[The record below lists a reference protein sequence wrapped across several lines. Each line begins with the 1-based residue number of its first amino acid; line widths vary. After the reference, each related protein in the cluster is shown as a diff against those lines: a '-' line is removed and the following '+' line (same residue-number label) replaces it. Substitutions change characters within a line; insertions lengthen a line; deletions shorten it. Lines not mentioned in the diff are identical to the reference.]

1 MNFYEVKT
9 EQVQLNRYYVKIQ
22 DFLNKVFMDLKRV
35 MGAQIDPF
43 YNEKPEK
50 LESLK
55 KLVLFIQNYTGQKLE
70 EMQVLQVLIGIVN
83 GCENFCQLGI
93 DRLGILHHFMFI
105 DPADDYKDAWNTS
118 LDMVNLEVLAD
129 ILNIFTKFRNVY
141 SDVIAWVR
149 EMTLHQF
156 HVSIQ
161 QYELSIGGVVAQDEN
176 EMK

>member
-1 MNFYEVKT
+1 M
-9 EQVQLNRYYVKIQ
+9 
-22 DFLNKVFMDLKRV
+22 
-35 MGAQIDPF
+35 
-43 YNEKPEK
+43 
-50 LESLK
+50 
-55 KLVLFIQNYTGQKLE
+55 
-70 EMQVLQVLIGIVN
+70 
-83 GCENFCQLGI
+83 
-93 DRLGILHHFMFI
+93 GILHHFMFI

-118 LDMVNLEVLAD
+118 LDMVNPEVLAD

-149 EMTLHQF
+149 EITLHQF